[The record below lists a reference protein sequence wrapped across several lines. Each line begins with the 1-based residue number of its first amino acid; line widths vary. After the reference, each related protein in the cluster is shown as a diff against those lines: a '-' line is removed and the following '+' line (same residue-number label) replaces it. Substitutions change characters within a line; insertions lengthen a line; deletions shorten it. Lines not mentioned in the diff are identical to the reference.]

1 VNPISHAL
9 LSDSHFRS
17 EYRGLRN
24 PRKAAARNVILRH
37 AKRLFPNARL
47 PVVARLEIQEYLNG
61 YFGFRAPVPPQYSVP
76 AAADRRDDSLD
87 LDHTNHAGED
97 VGNQEPLVKKFIQ
110 TVTYVNG
117 QDVST
122 MSNDQIANLIKQK
135 ADAIKALDD
144 LPVKTKGIQAAIVAQ
159 KLELDQLVA
168 TLDAAFDASNGK
180 TPA

>member
-1 VNPISHAL
+1 MTLRHDRQFGI
-9 LSDSHFRS
+9 
-17 EYRGLRN
+17 EYGALRN
-24 PRKAAARNVILRH
+24 KRKASARNVILRH
-37 AKRLFPNARL
+37 VKRLVPSARL
-47 PVVARLEIQEYLNG
+47 SVAARFDIQEYLNG
-61 YFGFRAPVPPQYSVP
+61 YFGYPAPVPPQYNVP
-76 AAADRRDDSLD
+76 AAADRRDDTSD
-87 LDHTNHAGED
+87 LDHNLAGED
-97 VGNQEPLVKKFIQ
+97 VGNQEPPVKKFIQ

-135 ADAIKALDD
+135 TDAIKALDD
-144 LPVKTKGIQAAIVAQ
+144 LSVKTKGIQAAIVAQ